1 MSSSQRL
8 EGLELLRL
16 VGAPAPEWQTARSLR
31 DIDRLQLPTVEFGW
45 TVRTCREDGE
55 REAGLFYMN
64 NAAPERVRRILRQRL
79 GKTSR
84 HEFYIVYPSWRFQ
97 FSCNIVFK
105 EQTYILEGK
114 YGSQKSLSA
123 GKARPDFALRIPFGM
138 RSQMTCYLGNPT
150 DQVLAWLGR
159 ILFWCKRIPKDS
171 FYAEVALT
179 DVPALM
185 FYELFAL

>member
-16 VGAPAPEWQTARSLR
+16 VGAPTPEWQTARSRR
-31 DIDRLQLPTVEFGW
+31 DVDRLQLPTVEFGW
-45 TVRTCREDGE
+45 TIRTCREDGK
-55 REAGLFYMN
+55 RETGLFYVN
-64 NAAPERVRRILRQRL
+64 NAAREKVRRILRQRL
-79 GKTSR
+79 GKASQ

-105 EQTYILEGK
+105 EQTYIVEGK
-114 YGSQKSLSA
+114 YGSQKNLSA

-159 ILFWCKRIPKDS
+159 ILSWCKRIPTDS